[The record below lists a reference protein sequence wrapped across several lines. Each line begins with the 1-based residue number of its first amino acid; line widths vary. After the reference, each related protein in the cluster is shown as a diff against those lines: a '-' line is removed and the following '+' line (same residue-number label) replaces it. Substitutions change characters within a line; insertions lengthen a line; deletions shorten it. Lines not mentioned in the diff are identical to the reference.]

1 MTDELS
7 GDAKFKRWFEEQDPF
22 GNSKAKEKQQA
33 AQAKTVQG
41 HPPAEAEKNAKT
53 DKPSGDAAFNRW
65 FAEQDPFGNSKEKR
79 QTEQP
84 KTAQARPAAS
94 GLLRFGIALPVLV
107 LILAVLG
114 FAFVAGVALR
124 SMH

>member
-22 GNSKAKEKQQA
+22 GNSKEKRQA
-33 AQAKTVQG
+33 AQTKTVQAR
-41 HPPAEAEKNAKT
+41 PPAEPEKNAT
-53 DKPSGDAAFNRW
+53 TGEQSGDAAFDRW

-79 QTEQP
+79 QTDQP
-84 KTAQARPAAS
+84 KTAQARVPAS
-94 GLLRFGIALPVLV
+94 GLFRFGIALPVV
-107 LILAVLG
+107 ILIVTVLG
-114 FAFVAGVALR
+114 FAFAAGVALR